1 MTAYQIFG
9 DVVIKMSG
17 ATVKGKIL
25 MFVLPIVIIGLVI
38 LSGVIFNYVNQTF
51 ESQILSSNLSTTK
64 EVGEEV
70 SAWLDKRMLETHLTA
85 SNPSTK
91 SMNTAEMNQNNIYR
105 LKLMQQRYPGVYD
118 SVSWGPFDGS
128 GVLYGQTSS
137 GFKEMHNQDK
147 AWYKQTMTGAQDS
160 FMSSP
165 VISQATGK
173 IIVNSIAVARDD
185 NGKPVAMVLAAI
197 YVQAVMDKVESLK
210 LGEQGYSL
218 MVSKE
223 GVYIVNPDEDAIMKK
238 KISEESDP
246 ALVELGQKMLSG
258 NDGVY
263 RFKTQNGEKMIA
275 FFTPIQSTG
284 WGMATLAYEDEL
296 FEPVTNTLT
305 IMIIISLTL
314 LVLISAGIWITVN
327 KIMQP
332 LGAMMDEVRQLS
344 QGDFRARNL
353 QVDSQDELG
362 LLAKAVQEMRNG
374 VSKVIKSV
382 SSSAESLTSSTEE
395 LNSTT
400 EQSAIAANQVADSI
414 GKVAAST
421 NQQLDAVN
429 AMSNAVQNLSDS
441 IQIMAKDADSAT
453 SKSIEASNIARESG
467 ETLEKAIEQ
476 IKSIE
481 KSSNKTK
488 TAVTALGEN
497 SQKIGNIVDTIS
509 GIAEQTNLLALNAAI
524 EAARAGEQGRG
535 FAVVADE
542 VRKLAESSQEAAQ
555 QISDLIKV
563 TQADTDKAVQD
574 MEDSVKVVKVG
585 TENII
590 SMSEAFRKIITIVGK
605 VSEQMQDISHATKSM
620 ARNGEEI
627 VDHIRTIGETSKS
640 SAEEAETVSA
650 ATEEQTASVHEI
662 ANESTN
668 LARMAN
674 ELQLEVKKFKV

>member
-1 MTAYQIFG
+1 MNSTTI
-9 DVVIKMSG
+9 
-17 ATVKGKIL
+17 KGKIL

-38 LSGVIFNYVNQTF
+38 LSGVIFNYVNKTF
-51 ESQILSSNLSTTK
+51 EAQILSSNLATTN

-70 SAWLDKRMLETHLTA
+70 SAWLDKRMLETHLIA
-85 SNPSTK
+85 SITTTK
-91 SMNTAEMNQNNIYR
+91 NLDNAALNQNNIHR
-105 LKLMQQRYPGVYD
+105 LKLMSQRYPGVYD

-128 GVLYGQTSS
+128 GVLYGQTAG

-165 VISQATGK
+165 VVSQATGK
-173 IIVNSIAVARDD
+173 IIVNSIAVSRDD
-185 NGKPVAMVLAAI
+185 SGKPVAMVLAAI
-197 YVQAVMDKVESLK
+197 YVQAVMDKVEALT
-210 LGEQGYSL
+210 LGESGYSL
-218 MVSKE
+218 LVSKE
-223 GVYIVNPDEDAIMKK
+223 GVYIVNPDENAIMKK

-246 ALVELGQKMLSG
+246 SLVELGQKMLSG
-258 NDGVY
+258 ENGVY
-263 RFKTQNGEKMIA
+263 RFKDSEGNDMIA
-275 FFTPIQSTG
+275 FYTPITSTG
-284 WGMATLAYEDEL
+284 WGMATLAFEDEL
-296 FEPVTNTLT
+296 FAPVHTTLT
-305 IMIIISLTL
+305 IMVIISLTL

-332 LGAMMDEVRQLS
+332 LGIMMGEMHQLS
-344 QGDFRARNL
+344 QGDFRDRSLN
-353 QVDSQDELG
+353 VDSNDELG
-362 LLAKAVQEMRNG
+362 LLARAVQEMRAG

-382 SSSAESLTSSTEE
+382 SSSAENLTSSTEE
-395 LNSTT
+395 LNATT
-400 EQSAIAANQVADSI
+400 EQSALAANQVADSI

-429 AMSNAVQNLSDS
+429 AMSNAIEHLSQA
-441 IQIMAKDADSAT
+441 IQTMAKDAESAT
-453 SKSIEASNIARESG
+453 SKSVDASNIALESG

-488 TAVTALGEN
+488 DAVTALGEN

-542 VRKLAESSQEAAQ
+542 VRKLAESSHEAAQ

-563 TQADTDKAVQD
+563 TQEDTAKAVKD
-574 MEDSVKVVKVG
+574 MEDGVKVVQVG
-585 TENII
+585 TKNIN
-590 SMSEAFRKIITIVGK
+590 SMGDAFRRIIDIVGD
-605 VSEQMQDISHATKSM
+605 VSDQMQDIADATKQM

-627 VDHIRTIGETSKS
+627 VDHIRTINETSKS

-662 ANESTN
+662 ANESNN

-674 ELQLEVKKFKV
+674 ELQQEVKKFKV